1 MAYTTV
7 DRVAFRAGVT
17 LTEPQE
23 AEAEELIGA
32 AEAFINDRTGAT
44 WEPAGGPVRETQRVY
59 SQRLRLHQPPVA
71 AITSV
76 ALRRATPGYA
86 PVVLAASEYELAEPE
101 LGVLL
106 LPAYWGASGLAGGV
120 WGTWWPPGAG
130 AFVTV
135 EYERAATGDGE
146 TVDPRVALA
155 ATDLV
160 VYWLQPV
167 LGGSAGGGSGGG
179 ASLPAGA
186 IKSYSV
192 GGDLQVTYAEDGGR
206 WGTATSGRV
215 LGIPADL
222 LAQIDALPGGK
233 ALFA

>member
-1 MAYTTV
+1 MAYTTLA
-7 DRVAFRAGVT
+7 RIELRAGVD
-17 LTEPQE
+17 LSAEQK
-23 AEAEELIGA
+23 AEATELIGA
-32 AEAFINDRTGAT
+32 AQRFIDDRTGTT
-44 WEPAGGPVRETQRVY
+44 WEPAAATVRETQRVY
-59 SQRLRLHQPPVA
+59 SQRLRLRQPPVESV
-71 AITSV
+71 TSV

-86 PVVLAASEYELAEPE
+86 PVVLSSSEYELAEPA

-106 LPAYWGASGLAGGV
+106 LPAYWGASGMAGGV

-135 EYERAATGDGE
+135 EYERAATGDGL

-167 LGGSAGGGSGGG
+167 LGGGASGTTGGG

-192 GGDLQVTYAEDGGR
+192 GGDLQVTFADDGGR
-206 WGTATSGRV
+206 WGTQRT

-222 LAQIDALPGGK
+222 LALIDSLPGGK

>member
-1 MAYTTV
+1 MAYTTLA
-7 DRVAFRAGVT
+7 RIELRAGVD
-17 LTEPQE
+17 LSAEQE
-23 AEAEELIGA
+23 AEATELIGA
-32 AEAFINDRTGAT
+32 AERFIDDRTGTT
-44 WEPAGGPVRETQRVY
+44 WEPAAATVRETQRVY
-59 SQRLRLHQPPVA
+59 SQRLRLRQPPVESV
-71 AITSV
+71 TSV
-76 ALRRATPGYA
+76 ALRRATPGYEA
-86 PVVLAASEYELAEPE
+86 VVLAPSEYELAEPA

-106 LPAYWGASGLAGGV
+106 LPASWGASGLAGGV

-135 EYERAATGDGE
+135 EYERAATGDGL
-146 TVDPRVALA
+146 TVDPRVTLA

-167 LGGSAGGGSGGG
+167 LGSGGG
-179 ASLPAGA
+179 ATGGGAALPAGT

-192 GGDLQVTYAEDGGR
+192 GGDLQVAFADEGGR
-206 WGTATSGRV
+206 WGTQRS

-222 LAQIDALPGGK
+222 LALIDALPGGK